1 MTQQQQLFKKVNH
14 YYYDPSK
21 PLLKEDFSTI
31 YQAIDQRNNAQVML
45 KVIPMMYLPE
55 HPNHAAKTDKFIQ
68 DYFSALQAVKGEQN
82 IKFLDALRTT
92 NNLYVITED
101 YKVTS
106 LQLKEKMTKEEACKV
121 IKQISQAFMS
131 CGGMVHGD
139 LKPCNVIYNDGKVK
153 VKDFQFVKLLN
164 EAREHK
170 NRSLSLTDSYGYNAP
185 EVLNNEGITRKSDV
199 FSAGVMLYEMIFG
212 MKPWA
217 GQSVHQLYNNMKTK
231 PVNFPEEIEGELM
244 DLLRGML
251 EFEGEKRLS
260 WEEIYNHGALAVKEE
275 KLPEFKEVIRTPCG
289 SSWSNIRQ
297 QEREVVCFGR
307 PPVN

>member
-1 MTQQQQLFKKVNH
+1 MTQPLFKKVNH
-14 YYYDPSK
+14 YYYDPSQS
-21 PLLKEDFSTI
+21 LLKEDFSTI
-31 YQAIDQRNNAQVML
+31 YQAIDQRNKAKVML

-55 HPNHAAKTDKFIQ
+55 HPNHAEKTDKFIK
-68 DYFSALQAVKGEQN
+68 DYFNALQAVQGDQN
-82 IKFLDALRTT
+82 VKFLDALRTT

-101 YKVTS
+101 YKVSS
-106 LQLKEKMTKEEACKV
+106 LNIKEKMAKEEACKV

-131 CGGMVHGD
+131 CKEMVHGD
-139 LKPCNVIYNDGKVK
+139 LKPCNVIYSDGKIK

-170 NRSLSLTDSYGYNAP
+170 NRSLSLTDSCGYSAP
-185 EVLNNEGITRKSDV
+185 EVLNHEGINRKSDV
-199 FSAGVMLYEMIFG
+199 FSAGVMLYELIFG

-217 GQSVHQLYNNMKTK
+217 GQSVHQLYSNMKMK
-231 PVNFPEEIEGELM
+231 PVNFPEEIEGDLM

-251 EFEGEKRLS
+251 EFEAGKRLS
-260 WEEIYNHGALAVKEE
+260 WEEIYNHEALNLKE
-275 KLPEFKEVIRTPCG
+275 KAPEFKEVIRTPCG

-297 QEREVVCFGR
+297 QEREVVCLGR